1 MKKLIL
7 FVCCS
12 FLTDISTA
20 QRVEFFGG
28 IEFSKPLFSD
38 KNYSNPGAIV
48 GVAFENFFDKDF
60 KDIKYILEFSVNHV
74 LTIDTRSYQ
83 RTQLG
88 DLNDYL
94 IVDQEFYYT
103 SFEFAFLVKFKNLFG
118 EGLPFIYSGL
128 SLGIGTRGV
137 ESKERNPI
145 PGIGIMY
152 LLDYT
157 ETPYTFPLSL
167 DAGLSYSLN
176 DYWDVD
182 LRYKITNPIL
192 DDEYFTQN
200 VYLVIHMKLN

>member
-7 FVCCS
+7 LVCCS
-12 FLTDISTA
+12 VFTDISTA
-20 QRVEFFGG
+20 QRLKIFGG

-38 KNYSNPGAIV
+38 KEYSNPGAIV
-48 GVAFENFFDKDF
+48 GLALENFFDKNF
-60 KDIKYILEFSVNHV
+60 KDIKYVLEFSVNHV
-74 LTIDTRSYQ
+74 LTIDTRSYR

-118 EGLPFIYSGL
+118 EGFPFIYSGL

-145 PGIGIMY
+145 PGVGIMY
-152 LLDYT
+152 LLDYN
-157 ETPYTFPLSL
+157 EMNYTIPLSFNT
-167 DAGLSYSLN
+167 GVSYALN
-176 DYWDVD
+176 DYWEFD
-182 LRYKITNPIL
+182 LRFKVTSPIL
-192 DDEYFTQN
+192 DDEYFSQN
-200 VYLVIHMKLN
+200 VYFIIHMNFN